1 MDVVMSF
8 LIDVVFFSYVFIP
21 FVISLLYLFMY
32 VFRQLCMSLCLYA
45 LMLLSCYVV
54 RSVFLQCVRY
64 VCAISS
70 FVISLCYM
78 RFVISSLRSFFS
90 WVLRLFVI
98 SFFRYLVMYLVSYFV
113 SSVGCYFCPSLALSL
128 CIQLFRYFGISLV
141 LHLCSQFVISLCGS
155 FGISL
160 FMYFVISLV
169 SYFVSCALV
178 YVCISSLRYVALS
191 FFSQLFPP
199 SLFLYL
205 FRSVGLYCFLQFVR
219 SSLYVCALFLPFCI
233 YLVRSLFLAFV
244 SSLFLSSLLS
254 VCICLLSCC
263 SCVRSLCSE

>member
-141 LHLCSQFVISLCGS
+141 LHLCSQFVISL
-155 FGISL
+155 
-160 FMYFVISLV
+160 V